1 VFREIGQNP
10 NSSTTP
16 TTLIDTCL
24 HATTVRPNLVA
35 VITLMVRPAV
45 DFEEFRNGI
54 ERRIAQNE
62 TYKNILNEPYL
73 FGVPAELNKLP
84 DWSLARA
91 PKRFR
96 R

>member
-1 VFREIGQNP
+1 
-10 NSSTTP
+10 
-16 TTLIDTCL
+16 
-24 HATTVRPNLVA
+24 
-35 VITLMVRPAV
+35 MVRRAV
-45 DFEEFRNGI
+45 DLEEFRDGI